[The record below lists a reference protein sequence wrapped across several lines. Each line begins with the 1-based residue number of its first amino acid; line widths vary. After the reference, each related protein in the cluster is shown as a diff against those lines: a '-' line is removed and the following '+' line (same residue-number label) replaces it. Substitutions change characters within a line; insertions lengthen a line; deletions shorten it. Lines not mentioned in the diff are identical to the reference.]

1 MSQIICFIGIDGSGK
16 TTLCRELVKELRSR
30 GIPSRYVYGRFLPKM
45 MAPVFKIISKLTLD
59 DNNTH
64 KYHNTRLKNQR
75 RLLSNPLISRI
86 FIGGV
91 LLDQIFQ
98 VLLKIY
104 LPSKFRKEVVICDR
118 YFHDTAVIDIAVPC
132 EFSDNDTVRFVQRYL
147 PLFPKINMLF
157 LVVVPPSIAFQRK
170 KDILS
175 IKVLERLSDTYLHT
189 ARHFGV
195 TTIDGTRD
203 LSELTSVLLSK
214 LELSGLSKSGMS
226 VRNV

>member
-1 MSQIICFIGIDGSGK
+1 MSPIVCFIGIDGSGK
-16 TTLCRELVKELRSR
+16 TTLCKLLVKELRSR

-45 MAPVFKIISKLTLD
+45 MAPVFKIVSKLMLD
-59 DNNTH
+59 DKTTQKH
-64 KYHNTRLKNQR
+64 HNPRLKNQR
-75 RLLSNPLISRI
+75 RLLSNPVISRI

-91 LLDQIFQ
+91 LFDQIFQ

-104 LPSKFRKEVVICDR
+104 LPSVFRKEVVICDR
-118 YFHDTAVIDIAVPC
+118 YFHDTVVIDIAVPC
-132 EFSDNDTVRFVQRYL
+132 DFSNDDIVRFVRRYL
-147 PLFPKINMLF
+147 PLFPKIHMIF

-175 IKVLERLSDTYLHT
+175 MAVLERLSDTYLYT
-189 ARHFGV
+189 ARHFGA
-195 TTIDGTRD
+195 TLIDGTRN

-214 LELSGLSKSGMS
+214 LESSGISKSKWS